1 MTGTGLNELLEVV
14 LVNNT
19 KAHMMSGKGLSRAIG
34 GHLLV
39 DAALNAILTSQ
50 AFQVDVKHVINPAEV
65 DATLP
70 SELEEV
76 GVLYDD
82 TFSKTDI

>member
-1 MTGTGLNELLEVV
+1 MIKMGQ
-14 LVNNT
+14 
-19 KAHMMSGKGLSRAIG
+19 
-34 GHLLV
+34 
-39 DAALNAILTSQ
+39 LT
-50 AFQVDVKHVINPAEV
+50 VKHVINPAEV